1 MGKMDIKKG
10 QILHQR
16 YDQVNTV
23 EIILK
28 GGIAIKGGEDISIP
42 AGQGTIL
49 GACYQPGEQYYHDY
63 VASEDS
69 IIVTYD
75 YSSEDDLIAVMM
87 STPSILPIMASAN
100 MGLLNRALAVL
111 AGLYEQGCALCAD
124 LKADYSEYREVCAGL
139 MIQPERYDEIDA
151 LVLPEAPAILSGWQ
165 ADLCRSYREKDE
177 LLRKVYYP
185 ADVNFCVG
193 TIMNAA
199 QLAHSVQPR
208 MELAINF
215 IRETKANAADFIRE
229 YHMQKAKLDEAKR
242 QEKLGAGSGKLP
254 AIVDALNTILA
265 FAGIDTEVAEAFR
278 RDIRAFMKE
287 PDKSE
292 KSDDMRRIR
301 RNITQNFYAIYEA
314 AFFKSQ
320 TMTDIPV
327 EVKMF
332 FLFGFV
338 DEELAGREN
347 TAALYKYAVLWEDD
361 PSGTVLSAYD
371 WLCMIYRGEAQPS
384 KNELDTDWSEYLRE
398 QVRTSAMTQEAA
410 DALLV
415 DGTAMVRFELSNMI
429 AAANKMTYGNIFSFI
444 PAFYEE
450 AVVRPIEECFASP
463 KRVHEA
469 LDKVRAVDY
478 SCFYR
483 QTFKSYP
490 ELKINR
496 FDYHVE
502 VLPYIIL
509 MPNFGRRGSMWQEI
523 EGRRRT
529 TPAHMVLSVFHSENL
544 DDTILR
550 MCGQFRW
557 EMCKR
562 IQGVH
567 YSDITDPSLTADY
580 GNYLQFYRKN
590 HDLSDDVKEKVK
602 LALRRNSNNYRNV
615 FVADYELFIKN
626 EALGLPRLNKVAREI
641 LFRYCTFSRK
651 YREALSLN
659 PQYQPLMERWN
670 VKQGTKDHLLD
681 VFTRKIQTMTDR
693 LPTEVR
699 KEAEFMKM

>member
-1 MGKMDIKKG
+1 
-10 QILHQR
+10 
-16 YDQVNTV
+16 
-23 EIILK
+23 
-28 GGIAIKGGEDISIP
+28 
-42 AGQGTIL
+42 
-49 GACYQPGEQYYHDY
+49 
-63 VASEDS
+63 
-69 IIVTYD
+69 
-75 YSSEDDLIAVMM
+75 
-87 STPSILPIMASAN
+87 
-100 MGLLNRALAVL
+100 
-111 AGLYEQGCALCAD
+111 
-124 LKADYSEYREVCAGL
+124 
-139 MIQPERYDEIDA
+139 
-151 LVLPEAPAILSGWQ
+151 
-165 ADLCRSYREKDE
+165 
-177 LLRKVYYP
+177 
-185 ADVNFCVG
+185 
-193 TIMNAA
+193 
-199 QLAHSVQPR
+199 
-208 MELAINF
+208 
-215 IRETKANAADFIRE
+215 
-229 YHMQKAKLDEAKR
+229 
-242 QEKLGAGSGKLP
+242 
-254 AIVDALNTILA
+254 
-265 FAGIDTEVAEAFR
+265 
-278 RDIRAFMKE
+278 
-287 PDKSE
+287 
-292 KSDDMRRIR
+292 
-301 RNITQNFYAIYEA
+301 
-314 AFFKSQ
+314 
-320 TMTDIPV
+320 
-327 EVKMF
+327 
-332 FLFGFV
+332 
-338 DEELAGREN
+338 
-347 TAALYKYAVLWEDD
+347 
-361 PSGTVLSAYD
+361 
-371 WLCMIYRGEAQPS
+371 
-384 KNELDTDWSEYLRE
+384 
-398 QVRTSAMTQEAA
+398 MTQEAA

-602 LALRRNSNNYRNV
+602 LVLRRNSNNYRNV

>member
-1 MGKMDIKKG
+1 MGKMDITKG
-10 QILHQR
+10 HILHQR
-16 YDQVNTV
+16 YDTVNTV

-28 GGIAIKGGEDISIP
+28 GGVAIKSGEDISIL

-69 IIVTYD
+69 TIITYD
-75 YSSEDDLIAVMM
+75 YSSEEDLISVMM

-100 MGLLNRALAVL
+100 TGMLNRGLTIL
-111 AGLYEQGCALCAD
+111 DGLYEQGCSLCAD

-139 MIQPERYDEIDA
+139 MIQPESYDEIDA
-151 LVLPEAPAILSGWQ
+151 LEPPEAPAILSGWQ
-165 ADLCRSYREKDE
+165 ADLCRAYHEKDE
-177 LLRKVYYP
+177 LLRKDYYP

-193 TIMNAA
+193 TIMNGA
-199 QLAHSVQPR
+199 QLARSIQSQL
-208 MELAINF
+208 ELAVNF
-215 IRETKANAADFIRE
+215 IRETKANAADFTRE

-254 AIVDALNTILA
+254 AIENAMNTILA
-265 FAGIDTEVAEAFR
+265 FAAVDNDLAEAFR
-278 RDIRAFMKE
+278 RDIRSFMKA
-287 PDKSE
+287 PDKTE

-301 RNITQNFYAIYEA
+301 RNITENFYTIYEA

-320 TMTDIPV
+320 TVNDIPA

-338 DEELAGREN
+338 DEELAGIEN

-371 WLCMIYRGEAQPS
+371 WLCKIYHGEAQPS
-384 KNELDTDWSEYLRE
+384 KNELDNDWSEYLRE

-410 DALLV
+410 DELSK

-450 AVVRPIEECFASP
+450 AVVRPLEECLASP

-469 LDKVRAVDY
+469 LDKVRDIDY

-483 QTFKSYP
+483 QTFISYP
-490 ELKINR
+490 EMKINR

-544 DDTILR
+544 NDTILR

-590 HDLSDDVKEKVK
+590 HDISDDVKEKVK
-602 LALRRNSNNYRNV
+602 LALRRNGNNYRNV

-651 YREALSLN
+651 YRDALSLN
-659 PQYQPLMERWN
+659 PQYQPLMEHWN

-681 VFTRKIQTMTDR
+681 VFTRKILTMKDT
-693 LPTEVR
+693 LPAEVR

>member
-1 MGKMDIKKG
+1 MGKMDITKG
-10 QILHQR
+10 HILHQR
-16 YDQVNTV
+16 YDTVNTV

-28 GGIAIKGGEDISIP
+28 GGVAIKSGEDISIL

-69 IIVTYD
+69 TIITYD
-75 YSSEDDLIAVMM
+75 YSSEEDLISVMM

-100 MGLLNRALAVL
+100 TGMLNRGLTIL
-111 AGLYEQGCALCAD
+111 DGLYEQGCSLCAD

-139 MIQPERYDEIDA
+139 MIQPESYDEIDA
-151 LVLPEAPAILSGWQ
+151 LEPPEAPAILSGWQ
-165 ADLCRSYREKDE
+165 ADLCRAYHEKDE
-177 LLRKVYYP
+177 LLRKDYYP

-193 TIMNAA
+193 TIMNGA
-199 QLAHSVQPR
+199 QLARSIQSQL
-208 MELAINF
+208 ELAVNF
-215 IRETKANAADFIRE
+215 IRETKANAADFTRE

-254 AIVDALNTILA
+254 AIENAMNTILA
-265 FAGIDTEVAEAFR
+265 FAAVDNDLAEAFR
-278 RDIRAFMKE
+278 RDIRSFMKA
-287 PDKSE
+287 PDKTE

-301 RNITQNFYAIYEA
+301 RNITENFYTIYEA

-320 TMTDIPV
+320 TVNDIPA

-338 DEELAGREN
+338 DEELAGIEN

-371 WLCMIYRGEAQPS
+371 WLCKIYHGEAQPS
-384 KNELDTDWSEYLRE
+384 KNELDNDWSEYLRE

-410 DALLV
+410 DELSK

-450 AVVRPIEECFASP
+450 AVVRPLEECLASP

-469 LDKVRAVDY
+469 LDKVRDIDY

-483 QTFKSYP
+483 QTFISYP
-490 ELKINR
+490 EMKINR

-544 DDTILR
+544 
-550 MCGQFRW
+550 
-557 EMCKR
+557 
-562 IQGVH
+562 V
-567 YSDITDPSLTADY
+567 
-580 GNYLQFYRKN
+580 
-590 HDLSDDVKEKVK
+590 LSQQ
-602 LALRRNSNNYRNV
+602 A
-615 FVADYELFIKN
+615 
-626 EALGLPRLNKVAREI
+626 
-641 LFRYCTFSRK
+641 
-651 YREALSLN
+651 
-659 PQYQPLMERWN
+659 
-670 VKQGTKDHLLD
+670 H
-681 VFTRKIQTMTDR
+681 VFTESPEREK
-693 LPTEVR
+693 
-699 KEAEFMKM
+699 